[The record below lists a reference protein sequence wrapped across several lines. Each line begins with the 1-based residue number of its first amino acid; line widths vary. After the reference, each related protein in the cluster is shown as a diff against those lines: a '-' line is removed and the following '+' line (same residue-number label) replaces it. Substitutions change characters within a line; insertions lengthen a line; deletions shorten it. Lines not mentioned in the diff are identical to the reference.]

1 MIQLGITGHTGSLGK
16 IFIKSNKNIKH
27 ILLKGDIRKKKDINN
42 WFLKNRFD
50 AIIHLAAI
58 VPIKLVNRNKKKA
71 LEVNYF
77 GTKNIV
83 DLVIKN
89 NVRWFFFASTSHV
102 YGSSKLKQNEK
113 SRTNPISYYGK
124 TKLLAEK
131 YIIKKFID
139 NKNNFCIGRIFSTTN
154 NNQKMNYLVPDLK
167 NKVKKT
173 KKKIILKDLNHFR
186 DFISMYDISNIIV
199 ALYKKK
205 YKGIINIGTGKGVL
219 LKDIAKIICN
229 KLKKKYEFVDSKKST
244 FLVADNSRL
253 KKIYKFKEKKIDH
266 MLF

>member
-1 MIQLGITGHTGSLGK
+1 
-16 IFIKSNKNIKH
+16 
-27 ILLKGDIRKKKDINN
+27 
-42 WFLKNRFD
+42 
-50 AIIHLAAI
+50 
-58 VPIKLVNRNKKKA
+58 
-71 LEVNYF
+71 
-77 GTKNIV
+77 
-83 DLVIKN
+83 
-89 NVRWFFFASTSHV
+89 
-102 YGSSKLKQNEK
+102 
-113 SRTNPISYYGK
+113 
-124 TKLLAEK
+124 
-131 YIIKKFID
+131 
-139 NKNNFCIGRIFSTTN
+139 
-154 NNQKMNYLVPDLK
+154 MNYLVPDLK